1 MEEKNL
7 KVNDI
12 ITRLKNG
19 ELDSPNLL
27 ADYLVILSAS
37 LYSAG
42 GFELDADI
50 AYAKKWEEIK
60 LSGEMTDKLA
70 EAKAKQTEEYKNWKQ
85 AVIANKTI
93 LETIR
98 SLKKKLQNLSDER
111 LSGQNY

>member
-1 MEEKNL
+1 MEEKNI

-60 LSGEMTDKLA
+60 LSGEMTDK
-70 EAKAKQTEEYKNWKQ
+70 ECENKGKQTGEYRTWKKM
-85 AVIANKTI
+85 VIANKTLI
-93 LETIR
+93 EVIR
-98 SLKKKLQNLSDER
+98 SLKKKLANLNIEFQ
-111 LSGQNY
+111 SGQNY